1 MSPFQILPAADL
13 QTMLEKRVQWHDAN
27 MPKFIETWKEY
38 VDPAGGGVPAAAA
51 AAVPSGVD
59 NTMPE

>member
-1 MSPFQILPAADL
+1 M
-13 QTMLEKRVQWHDAN
+13 QWHDAN

-38 VDPAGGGVPAAAA
+38 VDPAGGGVPGAAAA